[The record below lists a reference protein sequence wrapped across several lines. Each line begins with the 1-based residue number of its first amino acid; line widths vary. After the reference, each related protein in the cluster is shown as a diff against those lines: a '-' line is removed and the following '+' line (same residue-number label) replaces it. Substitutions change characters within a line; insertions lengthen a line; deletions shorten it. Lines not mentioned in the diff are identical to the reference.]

1 MEQLLNNTPINWVQ
15 VTDPITGRIYYA
27 PALSIYPEKGLEGN
41 TDISDI
47 NVTNTLITASL
58 IPGFSDTPAS
68 IEFTKGD
75 DSTFSISLD
84 ITPASS
90 SYAVSS
96 SYSDF
101 ALTASYINGGEF

>member
-15 VTDPITGRIYYA
+15 VTDPKTGRIYYA
-27 PALSIYPEKGLEGN
+27 PSPSIYPEKGLEGN

-47 NVTNTLITASL
+47 NVANTLITASL
-58 IPGFSDTPAS
+58 IPGFSKTPAAL
-68 IEFTKGD
+68 EFTKGD
-75 DSTFSISLD
+75 DSTFSILLD

-90 SYAVSS
+90 SYAVTS
-96 SYSDF
+96 SYSYF

>member
-15 VTDPITGRIYYA
+15 VTDPTTGRIYYA
-27 PALSIYPEKGLEGN
+27 PASSIYPEKGLEGN
-41 TDISDI
+41 TGISDI

-58 IPGFSDTPAS
+58 IPGFSDTPAA

-90 SYAVSS
+90 SYA
-96 SYSDF
+96 
-101 ALTASYINGGEF
+101 LTASYVENSSNCLLCPKCH

>member
-15 VTDPITGRIYYA
+15 VTDPTTGRIYYA
-27 PALSIYPEKGLEGN
+27 PAPSIYPEKGLEGN

-47 NVTNTLITASL
+47 NVFNTLITASF
-58 IPGFSDTPAS
+58 IRGSSDFPAA